1 MYDFVTFKNAKT
13 LENTGKIQH
22 FQGFS
27 GFFNLAERKGFE
39 PYKNVDISRGLGVL
53 TTF

>member
-1 MYDFVTFKNAKT
+1 MIVYDFVTFKIAKT

-22 FQGFS
+22 FQGFL

-39 PYKNVDISRGLGVL
+39 PYKNVEFSRGLGVVD
-53 TTF
+53 